1 MRKGSGSSATPTSKA
16 SYQGAAT
23 DPEMTVP
30 PGSAPMRLDDPHLL
44 EPGNLHDDRTYMT
57 GSRRVVRRTQQTAGP
72 TVRQEHLETQ
82 GVPGPMT
89 GPPLSDDERPK
100 VWIATHKAPPD
111 PDPRLVLLREPDSAR
126 SAAFRVMRH
135 RLVDRG
141 DPRVIA
147 VTSAGARDGKTTC
160 AANLALALGELGRAK
175 VLLLEANF
183 RAPQIAV
190 MFGFLPP
197 ECFSAQLQRHR
208 DKPLDPWSIVEV
220 FSPSLHVL
228 AVKPGE
234 VNRPLLDAPAFAIAI
249 EMLQRIGYDYI
260 VVDTP
265 PVLGA
270 ADANLIEDYVD
281 ATVLACRS
289 GQTLG
294 RSLRAAI
301 EQLSA
306 DKLLGVAL
314 MDG

>member
-1 MRKGSGSSATPTSKA
+1 MRRGSGSSATPSSKA
-16 SYQGAAT
+16 DYQGST

-30 PGSAPMRLDDPHLL
+30 PGSSPLVL
-44 EPGNLHDDRTYMT
+44 EDAQLIESGSLHDDRTSMT
-57 GSRRVVRRTQQTAGP
+57 GSKRVVRRTQQSAGP
-72 TVRQEHLETQ
+72 TLRSDHLQTQ
-82 GVPGPMT
+82 AVPGPIV
-89 GPPLSDDERPK
+89 PPVLSDEERPK

-135 RLVDRG
+135 RIVDRG

-220 FSPSLHVL
+220 FTPSLHVL

-234 VNRPLLDAPAFAIAI
+234 LNRPLLDAPAFAIAL

-260 VVDTP
+260 VIDTP
-265 PVLGA
+265 PVLGS

-289 GQTLG
+289 GQTTG
-294 RSLRAAI
+294 RALRAAI
-301 EQLSA
+301 DQLSPN
-306 DKLLGVAL
+306 KLLGVAL
-314 MDG
+314 LDA

>member
-1 MRKGSGSSATPTSKA
+1 MANTIRRGSVTGQPPSSRTDYQKG
-16 SYQGAAT
+16 T
-23 DPEMTVP
+23 DPEMTVLAGEP
-30 PGSAPMRLDDPHLL
+30 TPVELDDPALI
-44 EPGNLHDDRTYMT
+44 EAGSLHDDRTSMIAAKN
-57 GSRRVVRRTQQTAGP
+57 VVRRAQAMAGP
-72 TVRQEHLETQ
+72 TMRVDSSLQK
-82 GVPGPMT
+82 GVALT
-89 GPPLSDDERPK
+89 DEERPK
-100 VWIATHKAPPD
+100 VWVATHKAPPD

-126 SAAFRVMRH
+126 AASFRVMRH
-135 RLVDRG
+135 RMVDRG
-141 DPRVIA
+141 DPRIIA

-197 ECFSAQLQRHR
+197 ECFSMQLQRHR
-208 DKPLDPWSIVEV
+208 DRPLDPWSIVEV

-260 VVDTP
+260 VIDTP
-265 PVLGA
+265 PVLGS
-270 ADANLIEDYVD
+270 ADANLVEDYVD
-281 ATVLACRS
+281 ATILACRA

-301 EQLSA
+301 DQLSPR
-306 DKLLGVAL
+306 KLLGVAL
-314 MDG
+314 IDA

>member
-1 MRKGSGSSATPTSKA
+1 
-16 SYQGAAT
+16 
-23 DPEMTVP
+23 MTVP
-30 PGSAPMRLDDPHLL
+30 PGGKPIVLDDPHLL
-44 EPGNLHDDRTYMT
+44 EESLHDDRTSMT
-57 GSRRVVRRTQQTAGP
+57 GSKQVVRRAQPSAGP
-72 TVRQEHLETQ
+72 TVRKDHLATQ
-82 GVPGPMT
+82 GVQTPAHLDVP
-89 GPPLSDDERPK
+89 DDERPK

-126 SAAFRVMRH
+126 SASFRVMRH

-147 VTSAGARDGKTTC
+147 VTSAGAREGKTTC

-190 MFGFLPP
+190 LFGFLPP

-228 AVKPGE
+228 AVKPGQI
-234 VNRPLLDAPAFAIAI
+234 NRPLLDAPAFSIAI

-260 VVDTP
+260 VIDTP
-265 PVLGA
+265 PVLGS

-281 ATVLACRS
+281 ATILTCRS

-294 RSLRAAI
+294 RSLRSAI

-306 DKLLGVAL
+306 HKLLGVAL
-314 MDG
+314 IDA